1 MGMLV
6 GFVVQKNPDL
16 IAGDPRRKFKGRV
29 VFQGN
34 NVVNQHWEAAA
45 FQDLGDTLATMDAS
59 RIADWYGCL
68 LNGPFTASYPYF
80 QQLTLNKCSL
90 SKLLM
95 AIFEPGTAGVRCD
108 CCVTTTA
115 LLRVPNSE
123 ILFKVEQNSRQKRP
137 RLVNFNARLFKL
149 GSCIFK

>member
-1 MGMLV
+1 MSSLSEFRHQLKDFLPSLSYKLQETFPV
-6 GFVVQKNPDL
+6 KHF
-16 IAGDPRRKFKGRV
+16 RHKFKGRSKTKK
-29 VFQGN
+29 
-34 NVVNQHWEAAA
+34 HP
-45 FQDLGDTLATMDAS
+45 LL
-59 RIADWYGCL
+59 DWYGCL

-149 GSCIFK
+149 GPCIFK